1 MLDEFE
7 SRVIKNFE
15 YYQLP
20 IIQLRSELSKEAVC
34 QVFEDT
40 NSSNKPL
47 NLFDLITASFAA
59 DNFSLRED
67 WAERERRFQQ
77 QPLPSRLAAS
87 SPTASRECL

>member
-1 MLDEFE
+1 MQRDREFAADIFPLAQIFNYSNWRSQYSRFWDYKPAKLEMLDEFE

-47 NLFDLITASFAA
+47 NLSV
-59 DNFSLRED
+59 
-67 WAERERRFQQ
+67 
-77 QPLPSRLAAS
+77 PY
-87 SPTASRECL
+87 